1 VIREEQERSLLH
13 KDETLYRTLVENLPG
28 ISYIAT
34 ADVGAALL
42 YVSPQIETL
51 LGFTPAEWLGDATLW
66 ATRLHPDDRE
76 RVLDDV
82 AHSVATAEPL
92 ATEYR
97 IRTRGDQVVWIRHQR
112 IVTQQDGHDA
122 RVLGFM
128 LEITAR
134 KEVEEALAHQALH
147 DALTGLPNRILF
159 NDRLEQAIR
168 TAERAGVRLALL
180 LMDLDHFKE
189 INDTLG
195 HHVGDVLLQQVG
207 QRVQNALRASDT
219 VARLG
224 GDEFAMVLPSVTD
237 NTGAALMAGKIKMAL
252 TQPFVI
258 GDLPIP
264 VAPSIGIALY
274 PHHGEDA
281 QTLLQH
287 ADVAMYVAKRGGG
300 GYAVYTSAQDQ
311 HSPRRLALISALRPA
326 IDQNQ
331 LFLQYQPKM
340 DLTTG
345 QFHGVE
351 ALLRWQHPRHGLI
364 PPDEFIPLAEQA
376 GLIKA
381 VALWTLDAGLSQCQ
395 AWQAEGSLVP
405 LAINLSARNVQDPQI
420 TRIVIRMLENH
431 GVAPSAL
438 TIEVTESVLM
448 ADPAQARKVLSGLN
462 AVGVRLAID
471 DFGTGYSSLAYLE
484 RLEVHELKIDRSFV
498 LNLTVTESATAI
510 VSSIIGLG
518 HNLGLTIVAEGVESE
533 ESARLLTELGCDI
546 AQGYYFSR
554 PLLASAVLP
563 CVTRRHSSG
572 RNDLHT
578 RLLT

>member
-1 VIREEQERSLLH
+1 MIREEQERSLLH

-97 IRTRGDQVVWIRHQR
+97 IRTRGDQVVWIRHQG

-224 GDEFAMVLPSVTD
+224 GDRFAVILPSTTAAGATRALHKVL
-237 NTGAALMAGKIKMAL
+237 AALSVPCVL
-252 TQPFVI
+252 DVR
-258 GDLPIP
+258 
-264 VAPSIGIALY
+264 SI
-274 PHHGEDA
+274 
-281 QTLLQH
+281 
-287 ADVAMYVAKRGGG
+287 VVGGSVG
-300 GYAVYTSAQDQ
+300 VAVYPDHGSD
-311 HSPRRLALISALRPA
+311 
-326 IDQNQ
+326 
-331 LFLQYQPKM
+331 
-340 DLTTG
+340 TT
-345 QFHGVE
+345 
-351 ALLRWQHPRHGLI
+351 ALLRHADRTMVEAKGYRGGH
-364 PPDEFIPLAEQA
+364 
-376 GLIKA
+376 A
-381 VALWTLDAGLSQCQ
+381 VRD
-395 AWQAEGSLVP
+395 
-405 LAINLSARNVQDPQI
+405 
-420 TRIVIRMLENH
+420 
-431 GVAPSAL
+431 
-438 TIEVTESVLM
+438 
-448 ADPAQARKVLSGLN
+448 
-462 AVGVRLAID
+462 
-471 DFGTGYSSLAYLE
+471 
-484 RLEVHELKIDRSFV
+484 
-498 LNLTVTESATAI
+498 TA
-510 VSSIIGLG
+510 
-518 HNLGLTIVAEGVESE
+518 
-533 ESARLLTELGCDI
+533 
-546 AQGYYFSR
+546 
-554 PLLASAVLP
+554 
-563 CVTRRHSSG
+563 RHSSAPVDEAARSPESGKEAHEAPPPTVLQFYRKRSG
-572 RNDLHT
+572 RT
-578 RLLT
+578 PPSSR